1 MVKER
6 LLRFASILGL
16 VVLLVSVSSCVPAGE
31 GQSEQGGM
39 SSFLMIGFM
48 VLVLAVLYF
57 IMVRPQRKRMKEHQE
72 LLGELKSGDKVV
84 TIGGIYGEIQSM
96 SDDSVVLKIESGAT
110 IRISKNSI
118 ISKQYG

>member
-6 LLRFASILGL
+6 LLRLVSILGL
-16 VVLLVSVSSCVPAGE
+16 LVLLVSISSCVPAGE

-48 VLVLAVLYF
+48 VLILAMLYF
-57 IMVRPQRKRMKEHQE
+57 VMVRPQRKRMKEHPQ
-72 LLGELKSGDKVV
+72 LVGELKSGDKVI
-84 TIGGIYGEIQSM
+84 TIGGIYGEIQSI

-110 IRISKNSI
+110 IRIAKNSI
-118 ISKQYG
+118 VSNQYK